1 MRNAKHLA
9 WAYVIKHGYVAADWN
24 YYGGRYE
31 IKRGETEKCI
41 NEMLKNGIDWDKTKE
56 PKDDHES
63 EFTDTFHEPIYV
75 DVMYGELVLQNGKTY
90 KWGCKFERPGN
101 VFQVVEEFMKL
112 DSVGNVAKEKL
123 KTWDET
129 YL

>member
-9 WAYVIKHGYVAADWN
+9 WAYLIKHGCVTSEWN

-31 IKRGETEKCI
+31 PELGQTEKCI
-41 NEMLKNGIDWDKTKE
+41 NEMLKSGIDWDKTNE
-56 PKDDHES
+56 PTDDRES
-63 EFTDTFHEPIYV
+63 EFMDTFNDPVYV
-75 DVMYGELVLQNGKTY
+75 DVLHGELFLQNGKKY
-90 KWGCKFERPGN
+90 MWGCKFERPGN

-123 KTWDET
+123 EKWDERNF
-129 YL
+129 